1 MLNITHALFVLQPIL
16 YSYFRSSCS
25 WRVRTGEGKECL
37 SGALLDRFKTDSI
50 QSSSNYPLVKIICQ
64 KSTHS
69 TVTS

>member
-25 WRVRTGEGKECL
+25 WRVRTGEWKEGL
-37 SGALLDRFKTDSI
+37 SGALLDRFKTDSV
-50 QSSSNYPLVKIICQ
+50 QSSSNYLLVKFICQ

-69 TVTS
+69 MPTS

>member
-25 WRVRTGEGKECL
+25 WRVRTGEWKEGL
-37 SGALLDRFKTDSI
+37 SGALLDRFKPDSV
-50 QSSSNYPLVKIICQ
+50 QSSSNYLLVKFICQ

-69 TVTS
+69 MPTS